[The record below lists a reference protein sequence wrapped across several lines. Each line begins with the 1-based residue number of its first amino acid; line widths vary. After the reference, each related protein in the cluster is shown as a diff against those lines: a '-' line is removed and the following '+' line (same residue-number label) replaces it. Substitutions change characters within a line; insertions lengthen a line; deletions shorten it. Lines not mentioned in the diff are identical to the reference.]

1 LNLVVAS
8 VILWERFSQI
18 DLIVVMSFSKSWVL
32 LVVFLFVGCGGGGGE
47 TAQMQQFNA
56 TVSGIDAEGPSIS
69 VTVPDSA
76 EGVAAGSMN
85 LAFTDSTQILKNY
98 MAMSIDSLQ
107 VDQVVHI
114 EAMRDGDQYVPSRVL
129 ILGN

>member
-1 LNLVVAS
+1 
-8 VILWERFSQI
+8 
-18 DLIVVMSFSKSWVL
+18 MSFSKSWVL